1 MEEIIERAIDGINKF
16 LDAVAKL
23 VDKVAEFF
31 FGKIAELLPE
41 ISSDE
46 QPKSTIS
53 PKYKHYNKQCI
64 KPNTKPYS
72 AHMRICRVQ
81 VK

>member
-1 MEEIIERAIDGINKF
+1 MEEIIERAIDEINKF
-16 LDAVAKL
+16 LDAIAKL
-23 VDKVAEFF
+23 VDKAAEF
-31 FGKIAELLPE
+31 FGKIAEQFPE

-46 QPKSTIS
+46 QFKSTIS
-53 PKYKHYNKQCI
+53 PKYKHYNQQCI

-72 AHMRICRVQ
+72 AHMRIYRVQ

>member
-1 MEEIIERAIDGINKF
+1 MEEIIERAIDGINQF
-16 LDAVAKL
+16 LDALEKL
-23 VDKVAEFF
+23 GDKVAEL
-31 FGKIAELLPE
+31 FGKIAEMLPE

-46 QPKSTIS
+46 QIKSTIT
-53 PKYKHYNKQCI
+53 PKYKHYNQQII

-72 AHMRICRVQ
+72 AHMRIYRVQ

>member
-1 MEEIIERAIDGINKF
+1 MEEIIERAVDGINKF
-16 LDAVAKL
+16 LDAIAKL

-31 FGKIAELLPE
+31 GKIAKLLPE

-46 QPKSTIS
+46 QIKSTIS
-53 PKYKHYNKQCI
+53 PKYKHYNQQCI

-72 AHMRICRVQ
+72 AHMRIYRVQ